1 MIRVAAA
8 KARDTIPP
16 LQSQGDMSVKSA
28 TRAAFQVPADRIPN
42 KVSKARMDSDGWKK
56 NVEAMNALCD
66 GHRKLADKLRQGG
79 GPKAIAK
86 KQDAGLLPPRER
98 VVRLLDAGTP
108 FLEYGLY
115 GGLGMYDEWG
125 IPSANVITGV
135 GKVQGRDVMVVVNDS
150 TIKAGAFC
158 PMTSK
163 KVLRAQRVAM
173 ENHLPLIYLVDSA
186 GVFLPLQ
193 DEVFPDKDDF
203 GKVFD
208 YAARITASGI
218 PQIAAVMGL
227 CVAGGA
233 YLPVLCDHVLM
244 TEGSGMYL
252 AAAAL
257 ARAAKT
263 TAADVTNEEI
273 GGARVHAEKSG
284 TADYVLKTD
293 EECIDKIRSLV
304 GMMAARPKAP
314 FNFEAPREPVYDPK
328 ELRGIIPANAN
339 AGYEM
344 LDVIAR
350 IVDASE
356 FHEYKP
362 DYGKTLICGY
372 ARIGGWAVGIVAN
385 QKETIRH
392 KDKPWETGGVIYHD
406 AADKAARFIM
416 DCNQLGVPLV
426 FLHDVNGFMVG
437 PESEHNGIIRK
448 GAKMVNA
455 MANSVVPKFSIIV
468 GGSFGAG
475 HYAMCGRA
483 YRPRYIAAWPSAR
496 YAVMGGD
503 AAANTLLT
511 LQISKLKAQGKE
523 VSDEDKGKLLADIK
537 KRYTD
542 AMAPAYGAARLWL
555 DAIIEPEETREALIQ
570 AIAMSA
576 NNPDL
581 PEYRTGVL
589 QT

>member
-1 MIRVAAA
+1 MTQADKPSTA
-8 KARDTIPP
+8 D
-16 LQSQGDMSVKSA
+16 
-28 TRAAFQVPADRIPN
+28 AFKNVPDNRIPN
-42 KVSKARMDSDGWKK
+42 KVSKARMDSDEFKA
-56 NVEAMNALCD
+56 NVTAMNDLITK
-66 GHRKLADKLRQGG
+66 HREKVSQLKLGG
-79 GPKAIAK
+79 GEKAIAK
-86 KQDAGLLPPRER
+86 RIARGQLPPRER
-98 VVRLLDAGTP
+98 VKYLLDDDST
-108 FLEYGLY
+108 FLEYGMY
-115 GGLGMYDEWG
+115 AGRGMYDEWG

-135 GKVQGRDVMVVVNDS
+135 GKVKGRDVMIIANDG

-158 PMTSK
+158 PMTGK

-173 ENHLPLIYLVDSA
+173 ENALPLIYLVDSA

-208 YAARITASGI
+208 YASRISALGI
-218 PQIAAVMGL
+218 PQISAVMGL

-257 ARAAKT
+257 AKAAKT
-263 TAADVTNEEI
+263 TTGDVTNDEI
-273 GGARVHAEKSG
+273 GGSKVHAEISG
-284 TADYVLKTD
+284 TADYVLEND
-293 EECIDKIRSLV
+293 EKCLDKIREIV

-314 FNFEAPREPVYDPK
+314 FNQEDAKPPVFDAA
-328 ELRGIIPANAN
+328 ELSGIIPSNPY

-344 LDVIAR
+344 RDVIAR
-350 IVDASE
+350 IVDDSA
-356 FHEYKP
+356 FNEYKP
-362 DYGKTLICGY
+362 DYGKTLLCGY

-385 QKETIRH
+385 QKDTIRH

-455 MANSVVPKFSIIV
+455 MANSVVPKFSIII

-483 YRPRYIAAWPSAR
+483 YRPRYIAAWPNAR

-511 LQISKLKAQGKE
+511 LQIGKMKAQGKT
-523 VSDEDKGKLLADIK
+523 VSDEDAAELLADIK

-542 AMAPAYGAARLWL
+542 ATAPDYGAARLWL
-555 DAIIEPEETREALIQ
+555 DAIIEPQETRDRLIQ

-581 PEYRTGVL
+581 PEFKTGVL

>member
-1 MIRVAAA
+1 MP
-8 KARDTIPP
+8 KADKKPSAIP
-16 LQSQGDMSVKSA
+16 D
-28 TRAAFQVPADRIPN
+28 DRIAN
-42 KVSKARMDSDGWKK
+42 KVSKLRMDGDEWKK
-56 NVEAMNALCD
+56 NVEAMNALVAK
-66 GHRKLADKLRQGG
+66 HRETAEKLRLGG
-79 GPKAIAK
+79 GLKSIEKKHAK
-86 KQDAGLLPPRER
+86 GQLAPRER
-98 VVRLLDAGTP
+98 VSALLDKDSK
-108 FLEYGLY
+108 FLEFGLY
-115 GGLGMYDEWG
+115 GGLGMYDDWG

-135 GKVQGRDVMVVVNDS
+135 GKVHGRDVMVVANDG

-208 YAARITASGI
+208 YAARISAMGI
-218 PQIAAVMGL
+218 PQISAVMGL

-257 ARAAKT
+257 AKAAKT
-263 TAADVTNEEI
+263 TTGDVTNDEI
-273 GGARVHAEKSG
+273 GGSRVHAEISG
-284 TADYVLKTD
+284 TADYVCNTD
-293 EECIDKIRSLV
+293 AKCIEKIRSIV
-304 GMMAARPKAP
+304 SMFKATAKAP
-314 FNFEAPREPVYDPK
+314 FNKEAAKPPVYDAA
-328 ELRGIIPANAN
+328 ELAGIIPANPY

-344 LDVIAR
+344 RDVIAR
-350 IVDASE
+350 LVDDSI
-356 FHEYKP
+356 FNEYKA
-362 DYGKTLICGY
+362 DYGKTLLCGY

-385 QKETIRH
+385 QKDTIRH

-416 DCNQLGVPLV
+416 DCNQLGIPLV

-455 MANSVVPKFSIIV
+455 MSNSVVPKFSIII

-483 YRPRYIAAWPSAR
+483 YRPRYIAAWPTAR
-496 YAVMGGD
+496 YAVMGGE
-503 AAANTLLT
+503 AASNTLLT
-511 LQISKLKAQGKE
+511 LQISKMKAQGKE
-523 VSDEDKGKLLADIK
+523 VSDADAKALLADIQ
-537 KRYTD
+537 KRYTG
-542 AMAPAYGAARLWL
+542 AMHPAYGAARLWL
-555 DAIIEPEETREALIQ
+555 DAIIEPAETRDALIQ
-570 AIAMSA
+570 AIEMSS

-581 PEYRTGVL
+581 PEYKTGVL

>member
-1 MIRVAAA
+1 MAQADKA
-8 KARDTIPP
+8 KA
-16 LQSQGDMSVKSA
+16 
-28 TRAAFQVPADRIPN
+28 FQIPADRIPN
-42 KVSKARMDSDGWKK
+42 KVSKARMDSADWAA
-56 NVEAMNALCD
+56 NVQAMNALCEQ
-66 GHRKLADKLRQGG
+66 HRETSAKLLKGG
-79 GPKAIAK
+79 GDKAIAK
-86 KQDAGLLPPRER
+86 KQAAGQLPPRER
-98 VVRLLDAGTP
+98 VTALLDKDSTW
-108 FLEYGLY
+108 LEFGLY

-135 GKVQGRDVMVVVNDS
+135 GQVAGRDVMVVANDG

-208 YAARITASGI
+208 YAARITATGI
-218 PQIAAVMGL
+218 PQISAVMGL

-233 YLPVLCDHVLM
+233 YLPVLCDTVLM

-257 ARAAKT
+257 AKAAKT
-263 TAADVTNEEI
+263 TAGNVTNEEI

-293 EECIDKIRSLV
+293 AECIDKIRSLV
-304 GMMAARPKAP
+304 SMWAERPKAP
-314 FNFEAPREPVYDPK
+314 FNRIEARPPAYDPA
-328 ELRGIIPANAN
+328 ELRGIVPEQANK
-339 AGYEM
+339 GYEM
-344 LDVIAR
+344 RDVIAR

-362 DYGKTLICGY
+362 DYGQTLICGF
-372 ARIGGWAVGIVAN
+372 ARLGGWAVGVVAN

-392 KDKPWETGGVIYHD
+392 KDRPWETGGVIYHD

-416 DCNQLGVPLV
+416 DCNQMGVPLV

-455 MANSVVPKFSIIV
+455 MSNSVVPKFSVII

-483 YRPRYIAAWPSAR
+483 YRPRWIGAWPNAR

-503 AAANTLLT
+503 AASNTLLA
-511 LQISKLKAQGKE
+511 LQVSKMKAQGKE
-523 VSDEDKGKLLADIK
+523 VSDEDKKALLADIS

-542 AMAPAYGAARLWL
+542 AMHPAYGAARLWL
-555 DAIIEPEETREALIQ
+555 DAIIEPEETREALIN
-570 AIAMSA
+570 AITMST

-581 PEYRTGVL
+581 PEYKTGVL

>member
-1 MIRVAAA
+1 MA
-8 KARDTIPP
+8 KQADKAKRFE
-16 LQSQGDMSVKSA
+16 L
-28 TRAAFQVPADRIPN
+28 PADRIPN
-42 KVSKARMDSDGWKK
+42 KVSKVRMDSDEWAK
-56 NVEAMNALCD
+56 NVEAMNALIQK
-66 GHRKLADKLRQGG
+66 HRTAADQLRLGG
-79 GPKAIAK
+79 GAKAIARK
-86 KQDAGLLPPRER
+86 ESKGQLPPRDR
-98 VVRLLDAGTP
+98 VKALLDEDTP

-115 GGLGMYDEWG
+115 AGLGMYDEWG

-135 GKVQGRDVMVVVNDS
+135 GKVKGRDVMVVANDG

-208 YAARITASGI
+208 YAARISAMGI
-218 PQIAAVMGL
+218 PQISAVMGL

-257 ARAAKT
+257 AKAAKT
-263 TAADVTNEEI
+263 TAGDVTNDEI

-284 TADYVLKTD
+284 TADYVCKND
-293 EECIDKIRSLV
+293 AECIEKIRSIV
-304 GMMAARPKAP
+304 GMFKDTPRAP
-314 FNFEAPREPVYDPK
+314 FNHEEAKPPVYDVGD
-328 ELRGIIPANAN
+328 LAGIIPSNPY

-344 LDVIAR
+344 RDIIAR
-350 IVDASE
+350 IVDDSI
-356 FHEYKP
+356 FNEYKP
-362 DYGKTLICGY
+362 DYGKTLLCGY
-372 ARIGGWAVGIVAN
+372 SRIGGWAVGIVAN
-385 QKETIRH
+385 QKDTIRH

-455 MANSVVPKFSIIV
+455 MSNSVVPKFSIIV

-483 YRPRYIAAWPSAR
+483 YRPRYIAAWPNAR

-503 AAANTLLT
+503 AASNTLLT
-511 LQISKLKAQGKE
+511 LQISKMKAQGKE
-523 VSDEDKGKLLADIK
+523 VSDEEAKTLLDDIK

-542 AMAPAYGAARLWL
+542 AMHPAYGAARLWL
-555 DAIIEPEETREALIQ
+555 DAIIEPNETRDALIQ
-570 AIAMSA
+570 AIEMSA
-576 NNPDL
+576 NNAEL
-581 PEYRTGVL
+581 PEFKTGVL